1 MSKALNFENITY
13 FYPRSNE
20 PALKDVSISID
31 YGEFVVIAGPSG
43 GGKSTLCRIAA
54 GLIPQLYGGKLVGKV
69 FVDGI
74 DISKV
79 DARSLIDRVGIVL
92 QNPENQIVNLGV
104 EEELV
109 FALENLMYERND
121 IETRVLE
128 ISNKL
133 GIDYL
138 RNRSTFE
145 LSGGETQKVVLGSVL
160 VVKPRILILDEP
172 LAHLDPPASQELLKL
187 LYYLNKVEDKTII
200 IVEHRLSEILRYAS
214 RLVVLDRTVV
224 ADGDPREV
232 LKKLDNIDL
241 VYGVEIPSTV
251 KLSRFLNISEPTL
264 SVEELVEKV
273 KNRNLYIDNAI
284 DNYNDVYRCS
294 EKIIEVENLWYIYD
308 NGVEALKEVYLDIC
322 RGEFVA
328 IIGGNGSGKTTLIK
342 HFNGLLKPTK
352 GRVKVLGIDTVEH
365 SVAELSR
372 FVGIAFQNPLHHF
385 FKDTVY
391 EEVLFT
397 AKIMGVKNAEEKI
410 STIIE
415 KLGLKHLANRSPYE
429 ISAGEQRRLTI
440 ASVLVYDPEI
450 IVLDEP
456 TAGIDF
462 RHKLELI
469 DILTDIWRK
478 KKTIVLTTH
487 DIEFLALTPV
497 DKVIVLDKGRVVGVG
512 NPKEVFYNL
521 IPKDLETF
529 VPQIVRFIK
538 RVGLD
543 RFSKVLNVEEFSKIL
558 KGSNYEWEEVF

>member
-1 MSKALNFENITY
+1 MSKALNFENTTY

-43 GGKSTLCRIAA
+43 GGKSTLCRIAT

-79 DARSLIDRVGIVL
+79 DARSLIDRVGVVF
-92 QNPENQIVNLGV
+92 QNPENQIVNLVV

-121 IETRVLE
+121 IKTRVLE

-187 LYYLNKVEDKTII
+187 LHYLNKVEDKTII

-251 KLSRFLNISEPTL
+251 KLSRFLNISEPAL

-273 KNRNLYIDNAI
+273 KNRNLYTDNAI

-328 IIGGNGSGKTTLIK
+328 IIGSNGSGKTTLIK

-352 GRVKVLGIDTVEH
+352 GRVKVLSMDTVEH

-372 FVGIAFQNPLHHF
+372 FIGIAFQNPLHHF

-397 AKIMGVKNAEEKI
+397 AKIMGVKNAEERT

-429 ISAGEQRRLTI
+429 ISAGEQRRLAI

-462 RHKLELI
+462 RHKLELLDMLI
-469 DILTDIWRK
+469 DIWRK

-497 DKVIVLDKGRVVGVG
+497 NKVIVLDKGRVVGVG

-521 IPKDLETF
+521 IPKDLEIF

-543 RFSKVLNVEEFSKIL
+543 RFSKVLNVGEFSKIL
-558 KGSNYEWEEVF
+558 KGSSYG

>member
-20 PALKDVSISID
+20 PALKDVSIFID

-79 DARSLIDRVGIVL
+79 DARSLIDRVGVVF
-92 QNPENQIVNLGV
+92 QNPENQIVNLVV

-121 IETRVLE
+121 IKTRVLE

-160 VVKPRILILDEP
+160 VVKPKILILDEP

-251 KLSRFLNISEPTL
+251 KLSRFLNISEPAL

-273 KNRNLYIDNAI
+273 KNRNLYTDNAI

-328 IIGGNGSGKTTLIK
+328 IIGSNGSGKTTLIK

-352 GRVKVLGIDTVEH
+352 GRVKVLGMDTVEH

-372 FVGIAFQNPLHHF
+372 FIGIAFQNPLHHF

-397 AKIMGVKNAEEKI
+397 AKIMGVKNAEERTSI
-410 STIIE
+410 IIE
-415 KLGLKHLANRSPYE
+415 KLGLKHLVNRSPYE
-429 ISAGEQRRLTI
+429 ISAGEQRRLAI

-462 RHKLELI
+462 RHKLELL
-469 DILTDIWRK
+469 DILIDIWRK

-497 DKVIVLDKGRVVGVG
+497 NKVIVLDKGRVVGVG

-521 IPKDLETF
+521 IPKDLEIF

-558 KGSNYEWEEVF
+558 KGSSYG